1 MEEDYYTAYHIVSY
15 KYGEDYPFFPFLV
28 VALYGLLHYYSDY
41 KDTIIKLFQEVD
53 IYIENDSVFNILKK
67 HDIEPFGFDEDEKAM
82 KYSTNATYGV
92 SSRGHG
98 FDVDEEGNTSFVEDP
113 PFIVCSYQT
122 SSMGKLLN
130 TFIHEFSHLI
140 KSQKNSL
147 KIEKS
152 DDIDV
157 YKIRCGLN
165 ILCYTYDSSKDM
177 VYELEFFNALDEAIN
192 VIQTTDMMQE
202 IASLKEIVNE
212 EEILKLL
219 NLISKDD
226 YHKDFGYASCVK
238 AIRPLWSNSYF
249 KKIVSENIVEG
260 SINSIFEE
268 FDAILGE
275 DSFEYLGDSL
285 DELDDLELKGGQLG
299 KQYLLKRRIQ
309 NMVLE
314 YNKKSRKVYQK

>member
-1 MEEDYYTAYHIVSY
+1 MEEDYYSAYKMVSY

-28 VALYGLLHYYSDY
+28 VALYALLHYYDDY
-41 KDTIIKLFQEVD
+41 KDMILKIFQEVD
-53 IYIENDSVFNILKK
+53 IYIEDDSVFNILKK
-67 HDIEPFGFDEDEKAM
+67 HDIEPFDFDEDEKAM
-82 KYSTNATYGV
+82 KYSTNATFGV

-113 PFIVCSYQT
+113 PFIACSYQT

-147 KIEKS
+147 KIEDS
-152 DDIDV
+152 DGCKV
-157 YKIRCGLN
+157 YKIRCGIN
-165 ILCYTYDSSKDM
+165 ILCYSYDIDKDM

-192 VIQTTDMMQE
+192 VMQTTDMMQE
-202 IASLKEIVNE
+202 IIALKEIVNE
-212 EEILKLL
+212 SEIQEFLKLL
-219 NLISKDD
+219 KKED
-226 YHKDFGYASCVK
+226 YNNDFGYASCVK
-238 AIRPLWSNSYF
+238 AIRPLWNNGQF
-249 KKIVSENIVEG
+249 KKSVKDNIIEG

-268 FDAILGE
+268 FDAVLGE